1 MTPLPLTG
9 RHALVTGASQGIGA
23 AIVQA
28 LAEQGASVSLLG
40 RRGEALR
47 EVAQRLPQDARANT
61 VVADVAD
68 ATAVEAAFAAARAAL
83 GPIHILI
90 NNAGQ
95 ATSAPFIRTSRDDWQ
110 RMLDVNLT
118 GTFHC
123 SQAALPDMLA
133 AGWGRIVNV
142 ASSAALR
149 GYAYASAYA
158 AAKHGVLGLTRSLA
172 LELAAKGITVNA
184 VCPGYTDTDIL
195 HRSISRLVERTGRTA
210 ADLRAEFATSNDGGR
225 ILQPQEVA
233 AAVLRLCGDAASAI
247 TGQAIT
253 DFGGGTQP

>member
-1 MTPLPLTG
+1 MSTLPLAG

-23 AIVQA
+23 AVAMA

-40 RRGEALR
+40 RRAAALR
-47 EVAQRLPQDARANT
+47 QMAGRLPRGTSSAT
-61 VVADVAD
+61 VVANVAD
-68 ATAVEAAFAAARAAL
+68 ATGVKAAVEEARAAL
-83 GPIHILI
+83 GPIHLLI

-95 ATSAPFIRTSRDDWQ
+95 ATSAPFGRTSLEDWQ
-110 RMLDVNLT
+110 TMLAVNLT
-118 GTFHC
+118 GTFLC
-123 SQAALPDMLA
+123 TQAVLPDMLA

-172 LELAAKGITVNA
+172 LELRSKAITVNA

-195 HRSISRLVERTGRTA
+195 QRSISQLVERTGRTA
-210 ADLRAEFATSNDGGR
+210 DDLLAEFAASNDEKR
-225 ILQPQEVA
+225 ILTPAEVA
-233 AAVLRLCGDAASAI
+233 AVILRLCREESWDI

-253 DFGGGTQP
+253 DFDEVHR